1 MDRRK
6 FDRRAVELAKDV
18 LILFLTCSA
27 VWLLIQTR
35 MLEPLHNILREDMPQ
50 TQMGQTEGGSR
61 IEAVR
66 PLRIAVNLTAGME
79 TGRYG
84 VQYDQGAADALF
96 QQVAGLLAEGLSSAG
111 QPERVNRYQWEEA
124 LTSCPGVYFD
134 FQGDIP
140 LQVLVGWLSGEESA
154 LDAHVR
160 RLVLSLWQ
168 NQVAFYYQDQ
178 RDGYYY
184 RCLTEVVTPQ
194 QLESALTGMGTNGAR
209 FAFETDL
216 YQDLDPDTLLTEG
229 GLDPVIYQAANPAV
243 GGQSALA
250 ALAEDLDFS
259 VGSSVF
265 YSAGTEQVVRNGND
279 TLRLTERGIATYLAD
294 RGGVGHFPLSGA
306 DLFEAVETCR
316 RLAADAMTP
325 CMGEARLY
333 LMSVQ
338 EVDGGWQID
347 FGYCLNGVPV
357 QLDEGSAA
365 QFLVQNGRIDRFTLR
380 LRSYTASGARGSV
393 MPPLQATA
401 ALTAKGMEG
410 DELMLA
416 YLDGGGDS
424 VSATWVAAGSRED

>member
-1 MDRRK
+1 M
-6 FDRRAVELAKDV
+6 
-18 LILFLTCSA
+18 
-27 VWLLIQTR
+27 
-35 MLEPLHNILREDMPQ
+35 
-50 TQMGQTEGGSR
+50 
-61 IEAVR
+61 
-66 PLRIAVNLTAGME
+66 
-79 TGRYG
+79 
-84 VQYDQGAADALF
+84 
-96 QQVAGLLAEGLSSAG
+96 
-111 QPERVNRYQWEEA
+111 
-124 LTSCPGVYFD
+124 
-134 FQGDIP
+134 
-140 LQVLVGWLSGEESA
+140 
-154 LDAHVR
+154 
-160 RLVLSLWQ
+160 
-168 NQVAFYYQDQ
+168 
-178 RDGYYY
+178 
-184 RCLTEVVTPQ
+184 
-194 QLESALTGMGTNGAR
+194 
-209 FAFETDL
+209 
-216 YQDLDPDTLLTEG
+216 
-229 GLDPVIYQAANPAV
+229 
-243 GGQSALA
+243 
-250 ALAEDLDFS
+250 
-259 VGSSVF
+259 GSSVF

-325 CMGEARLY
+325 RMGEARLY

-380 LRSYTASGARGSV
+380 LRSYTASGERGSV

>member
-194 QLESALTGMGTNGAR
+194 ELESALEWGQTA
-209 FAFETDL
+209 
-216 YQDLDPDTLLTEG
+216 
-229 GLDPVIYQAANPAV
+229 PA
-243 GGQSALA
+243 SP
-250 ALAEDLDFS
+250 
-259 VGSSVF
+259 
-265 YSAGTEQVVRNGND
+265 
-279 TLRLTERGIATYLAD
+279 LRPICTRTWTRI
-294 RGGVGHFPLSGA
+294 
-306 DLFEAVETCR
+306 
-316 RLAADAMTP
+316 P
-325 CMGEARLY
+325 C
-333 LMSVQ
+333 
-338 EVDGGWQID
+338 
-347 FGYCLNGVPV
+347 
-357 QLDEGSAA
+357 
-365 QFLVQNGRIDRFTLR
+365 
-380 LRSYTASGARGSV
+380 
-393 MPPLQATA
+393 
-401 ALTAKGMEG
+401 
-410 DELMLA
+410 
-416 YLDGGGDS
+416 
-424 VSATWVAAGSRED
+424 

>member
-1 MDRRK
+1 
-6 FDRRAVELAKDV
+6 
-18 LILFLTCSA
+18 
-27 VWLLIQTR
+27 
-35 MLEPLHNILREDMPQ
+35 
-50 TQMGQTEGGSR
+50 
-61 IEAVR
+61 
-66 PLRIAVNLTAGME
+66 
-79 TGRYG
+79 
-84 VQYDQGAADALF
+84 
-96 QQVAGLLAEGLSSAG
+96 
-111 QPERVNRYQWEEA
+111 
-124 LTSCPGVYFD
+124 
-134 FQGDIP
+134 
-140 LQVLVGWLSGEESA
+140 
-154 LDAHVR
+154 
-160 RLVLSLWQ
+160 
-168 NQVAFYYQDQ
+168 
-178 RDGYYY
+178 
-184 RCLTEVVTPQ
+184 
-194 QLESALTGMGTNGAR
+194 MGTNGAR

-306 DLFEAVETCR
+306 DLFEAVETCG

-325 CMGEARLY
+325 RMGEARLY

-380 LRSYTASGARGSV
+380 LRSYTASGERGSV

>member
-84 VQYDQGAADALF
+84 VQYDQGAADAL
-96 QQVAGLLAEGLSSAG
+96 VAGLLAEGLSSAG

-325 CMGEARLY
+325 RMGEARLY

-380 LRSYTASGARGSV
+380 LRSYTASGERGSV

>member
-194 QLESALTGMGTNGAR
+194 QLESALTGAR

-325 CMGEARLY
+325 RMGEARLY

-380 LRSYTASGARGSV
+380 LRSYTASGERGSV

>member
-279 TLRLTERGIATYLAD
+279 TLRLTERGIAT
-294 RGGVGHFPLSGA
+294 LS
-306 DLFEAVETCR
+306 L
-316 RLAADAMTP
+316 
-325 CMGEARLY
+325 
-333 LMSVQ
+333 
-338 EVDGGWQID
+338 IH
-347 FGYCLNGVPV
+347 
-357 QLDEGSAA
+357 
-365 QFLVQNGRIDRFTLR
+365 I
-380 LRSYTASGARGSV
+380 
-393 MPPLQATA
+393 
-401 ALTAKGMEG
+401 
-410 DELMLA
+410 
-416 YLDGGGDS
+416 
-424 VSATWVAAGSRED
+424 